1 MLYIFALHCFFS
13 NYRMFSESTNSKNDV
28 AAAKCM
34 KVTATAKILI
44 AQKRHAIHIVL
55 ENKDDK
61 QKTSRNYDVTATPYH

>member
-1 MLYIFALHCFFS
+1 
-13 NYRMFSESTNSKNDV
+13 MFSESTNSKNDV

-61 QKTSRNYDVTATPYH
+61 QKTSRNYDVTTTPYH